1 MALRKELLT
10 NMNAYYHL
18 IWLDANAM
26 DPHSSFR
33 SKIDQMLHVFNN
45 TQRCLEFID
54 THPCQSIYLIVSGSL
69 AKEIVPQIYDLPRIV
84 QIYVFCGSIEAYV
97 AWSLDYLEKVIIFS
111 HGDDVLQRLWNDL
124 ASNLRMEAQSFAEQA
139 KEFQERAERYQK
151 LCG

>member
-1 MALRKELLT
+1 MGESF
-10 NMNAYYHL
+10 H
-18 IWLDANAM
+18 IVWLDANAE
-26 DPHSSFR
+26 DPKSSFR

-97 AWSLDYLEKVIIFS
+97 AWSLDYLEKVIIFN

-124 ASNLRMEAQSFAEQA
+124 ASNLRREAQSFAEQA
-139 KEFQERAERYQK
+139 KKFEERAAQYRQV
-151 LCG
+151 CG